1 MKCRCGSQI
10 PLRRIELGYAEC
22 VNCSTVEQVG
32 CIDIVY
38 HKTGNTIQI
47 TDKETAERMRELSRR
62 TGFGTL
68 RGMKP
73 GSKSDT
79 YNPKGKIIKGSN
91 LMARAVLP
99 DPKRFEEAGAIS
111 WDILEREGFDAAMKW
126 LQKKIDELWL
136 TPVQVGKIRS
146 VLVAV
151 QPKVP
156 EPVREKPKWYSKLEP
171 KQPKPEVDEEISDA
185 FKYWKR

>member
-1 MKCRCGSQI
+1 MKCRCGSEI
-10 PLRRIELGYAEC
+10 PERRVNLGYTEC
-22 VNCSTVEQVG
+22 VNCSKVEQVG

-47 TDKETAERMRELSRR
+47 TDKETAEKMRQLSRR

-73 GSKSDT
+73 GPKSDT
-79 YNPKGKIIKGSN
+79 YNPKGKIRGSN
-91 LMARAVLP
+91 LMARAVFP
-99 DPKRFEEAGAIS
+99 DPKRFEEAGAVA

-136 TPVQVGKIRS
+136 TPVQVGKIRAILS
-146 VLVAV
+146 VM
-151 QPKVP
+151 QPKEP
-156 EPVREKPKWYSKLEP
+156 EPTPEKPKWYSKLEP
-171 KQPKPEVDEEISDA
+171 KQPKPEVDEDISDI